1 MKTSTDKKLSA
12 REELL
17 RYIES
22 LTPEQ
27 VEKAISRFPEWFS
40 VAAQQERP
48 VPPASHP
55 QVS

>member
-27 VEKAISRFPEWFS
+27 LEKIFINLPRLIGELEKLG
-40 VAAQQERP
+40 QP
-48 VPPASHP
+48 VPPLDFLNNS
-55 QVS
+55 